1 MIQCPKCGVAN
12 TDGTRFCSNCGTAFA
27 VAQPQMQPKNKSNLK
42 IILIVLGCVIGSCVL
57 CGLVGG
63 IKEAINPS
71 PKTETANQTTTN
83 PPKANGST
91 TKEVAQTQPPAA
103 PTVNPKDEISP
114 IKWSELDRIYSLRSN
129 STDMQKEAL
138 WKNYKGKRVAWAG
151 TVTEVSKGM
160 LGGLTL
166 QIKMNP
172 ETLTSDIILNL
183 KKDQESRAINL
194 TKDSKVSFVGTLSS
208 YGGAILPM
216 SLDDGEIK

>member
-12 TDGTRFCSNCGTAFA
+12 ADGTQFCGNCGNVLA

-42 IILIVLGCVIGSCVL
+42 IILIVLGCIVGSCVL
-57 CGLVGG
+57 CGLIGG
-63 IKEAINPS
+63 IKEAISPT
-71 PKTETANQTTTN
+71 PKTETTAQPTAN
-83 PPKANGST
+83 AST
-91 TKEVAQTQPPAA
+91 TKEVAQTQPAAA

-114 IKWSELDRIYSLRSN
+114 IKWSELDRIYSVRSN

-138 WKNYKGKRVAWAG
+138 WKDYKGKRVAWTG
-151 TVTEVSKGM
+151 TVTEISKGM

-172 ETLTSDIILNL
+172 DTLTSDIILNL
-183 KKDQESRAINL
+183 KKDQESKAINL